1 MKSIQKGMGIFGL
14 LVTLAVIAF
23 IALLVLRLAP
33 VYLEYFTVKKAVAAV
48 ARTGVTAPTE
58 VRKAFDRQANIDQID
73 VISGRDSEVQGNRL
87 SFAYDKKIPL
97 FANISIYI
105 EFEGSSSAGGGRS
118 F

>member
-23 IALLVLRLAP
+23 IALLVLKLVP
-33 VYLEYFTVKKAVAAV
+33 VYIEYYTVKKAVAGI
-48 ARTGVTAPTE
+48 ARSNPTDPAE
-58 VRKAFDRQANIDQID
+58 IRAAFDRQADIDLIT
-73 VISGRDSEVQGNRL
+73 IITGRDIQMQGNRL

-97 FANISIYI
+97 FANVSLYI
-105 EFEGSSSAGGGRS
+105 EFEGSSNTSGGRS